1 MTGVDKGIN
10 IQHFGS
16 DPADTRIRIN
26 PESHHM
32 LDGGLRCLSIV
43 ELLLSASLY
52 VSKRGAYYGRP
63 LSVSGRPC
71 YVLPMFLFI
80 YLFLWPPYFP
90 AVVNGGS

>member
-26 PESHHM
+26 PESHPGSLL

-52 VSKRGAYYGRP
+52 VSKRG
-63 LSVSGRPC
+63 RPC
-71 YVLPMFLFI
+71 YILPMFFLYLFI
-80 YLFLWPPYFP
+80 FMAALFSGP
-90 AVVNGGS
+90 G